1 MLARLPMLVTA
12 VIQTTMIRDNM
23 TAYSTA
29 VGPSSLR
36 KNREIFD
43 TKLFMLISFLSSGQP
58 RLSGRQG
65 ARVMDKKLARGSKL
79 IGNVRESRACT
90 SSNACHCSDA
100 DNDDQRQHHS
110 VFNCCWSVFTLQKAL
125 NFAGEIL
132 HGFTLRQVSRSY
144 RI

>member
-43 TKLFMLISFLSSGQP
+43 TKLFMLSSLLSSGQP

-65 ARVMDKKLARGSKL
+65 ARVMDKK
-79 IGNVRESRACT
+79 T
-90 SSNACHCSDA
+90 SPKFQVDW
-100 DNDDQRQHHS
+100 QRS
-110 VFNCCWSVFTLQKAL
+110 
-125 NFAGEIL
+125 
-132 HGFTLRQVSRSY
+132 
-144 RI
+144 